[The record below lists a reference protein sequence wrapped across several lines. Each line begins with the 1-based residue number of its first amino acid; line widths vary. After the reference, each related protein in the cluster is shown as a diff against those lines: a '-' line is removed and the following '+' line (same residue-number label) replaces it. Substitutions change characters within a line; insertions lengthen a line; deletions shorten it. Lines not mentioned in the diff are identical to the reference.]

1 MSDIT
6 YVYIAYTIIFGGLA
20 AYVFYLHQKQM
31 KIAQDIEPVALQR
44 MALNSKRKVPCGCP
58 RC

>member
-1 MSDIT
+1 MNDIT

-31 KIAQDIEPVALQR
+31 KIAQDVELLEESVRSYAKE
-44 MALNSKRKVPCGCP
+44 KRK
-58 RC
+58 RKSRK